1 MGRTEYSRPKLYNPS
16 LEMDNRVAWSKN
28 TKRHGHFRGVNAQE
42 RTRTST
48 PVRAQALNLLRMPI
62 PPPGLSVLLL
72 YRLATECQFF
82 FISPLS
88 DFAIKP

>member
-1 MGRTEYSRPKLYNPS
+1 MNSGP
-16 LEMDNRVAWSKN
+16 LELLQHKTPRMIV
-28 TKRHGHFRGVNAQE
+28 RGVNAQE

-62 PPPGLSVLLL
+62 PPPGLSELLL
-72 YRLATECQFF
+72 YRLVTACQFF
-82 FISPLS
+82 FMLLLS